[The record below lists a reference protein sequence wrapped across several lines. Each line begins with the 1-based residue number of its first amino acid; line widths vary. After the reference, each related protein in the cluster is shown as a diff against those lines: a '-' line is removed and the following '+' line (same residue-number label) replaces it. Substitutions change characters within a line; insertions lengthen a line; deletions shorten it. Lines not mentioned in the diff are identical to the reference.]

1 MGSTCN
7 HVAAVLFKVE
17 HAWKSGLTLGNSPTS
32 KECAWNKYG
41 ANKKGV
47 EPKRISEMKWK
58 KPHHSK
64 KGMLIILK
72 CFDWCPA
79 FCTHWCKNHFSGKSK
94 QINPT
99 TRQLFKVKKQSVTTP
114 KKDPSLD
121 NLVDAFYSGAPEAC
135 AFWYTDMPSPPQ
147 YPPEADFNLE
157 RSIDVETTTP
167 VPLSLPE
174 LASRVKTAEELIQN
188 LPELSAKE
196 VEVLEH
202 HTRGQSQSTDWKS
215 QRVGRITASTSHRV
229 MTMVK
234 SLQDKN
240 DSSSATSLTKL
251 LTGQSSTPENIPAL
265 QYGHEMEE
273 EARQHYLEE
282 MKRLG
287 HKDVKVEPCGLFVMQ
302 NKSFISASPDAVVSC
317 SCCGKGV
324 LEIKCPYSIA
334 NQIPSETNLTYLRKT
349 AVDGKVKLVISHPYY
364 SQVQTQMV

>member
-1 MGSTCN
+1 M
-7 HVAAVLFKVE
+7 
-17 HAWKSGLTLGNSPTS
+17 
-32 KECAWNKYG
+32 
-41 ANKKGV
+41 
-47 EPKRISEMKWK
+47 
-58 KPHHSK
+58 
-64 KGMLIILK
+64 
-72 CFDWCPA
+72 
-79 FCTHWCKNHFSGKSK
+79 
-94 QINPT
+94 

-114 KKDPSLD
+114 EKEPSLD
-121 NLVDAFYSGAPEAC
+121 NLVDAFYSSAPDAC
-135 AFWYTDMPSPPQ
+135 AFWYTDMPNPPQ

-167 VPLSLPE
+167 IPLSLPE

-196 VEVLEH
+196 VEVLEY
-202 HTRGQSQSTDWKS
+202 HTRGQGQSTDWKS

-234 SLQDKN
+234 SLKDKN
-240 DSSSATSLTKL
+240 DSSSATSLTEL

-302 NKSFISASPDAVVSC
+302 NKSFLGASPDAVVSC

-334 NQIPSETNLTYLRKT
+334 NQIPSESNLTYLRKT
-349 AVDGKVKLVISHPYY
+349 AVDGKVNLVSSHPYY
-364 SQVQTQMV
+364 SQVQTQMGVTGRRWCDFLVYTRHGIHLERIMFDQQRWLQILSAAEYFFDNHIAPVLIHSNTSGS

>member
-1 MGSTCN
+1 M
-7 HVAAVLFKVE
+7 
-17 HAWKSGLTLGNSPTS
+17 
-32 KECAWNKYG
+32 
-41 ANKKGV
+41 
-47 EPKRISEMKWK
+47 
-58 KPHHSK
+58 
-64 KGMLIILK
+64 
-72 CFDWCPA
+72 
-79 FCTHWCKNHFSGKSK
+79 
-94 QINPT
+94 

-114 KKDPSLD
+114 EKEPSLD
-121 NLVDAFYSGAPEAC
+121 NLVDAFYSSAPDAC
-135 AFWYTDMPSPPQ
+135 AFWYTDMPNPPQ

-167 VPLSLPE
+167 IPLSLPE

-196 VEVLEH
+196 VEVLEY
-202 HTRGQSQSTDWKS
+202 HTRGQGQSTDWKS

-234 SLQDKN
+234 SLKDKN
-240 DSSSATSLTKL
+240 DSSSATSLTEL

-302 NKSFISASPDAVVSC
+302 NKSFLGASPDAVVSC
-317 SCCGKGV
+317 SCCGTGV

-334 NQIPSETNLTYLRKT
+334 NLIPSESNLT
-349 AVDGKVKLVISHPYY
+349 
-364 SQVQTQMV
+364 